1 MSPRSSRLATCGM
14 GCAMVERK
22 TIASVSDSQIPA
34 GSCVTASMMPSKPYA
49 GSIITLIFLPTLRSS
64 MWNMDSGNSCSGIVY
79 SRNYSNVPSKDKTVS
94 AQKRR

>member
-1 MSPRSSRLATCGM
+1 
-14 GCAMVERK
+14 
-22 TIASVSDSQIPA
+22 
-34 GSCVTASMMPSKPYA
+34 
-49 GSIITLIFLPTLRSS
+49 LPTLRSS